1 MACCY
6 YRVPSRTGS
15 SWVTMLLRARGYQ
28 FLISVATNSLR
39 VMRLVQEHNALNQSG
54 IAKFATHRPG
64 HKQLGPFFFT
74 RIPYPIAS
82 RSNINKIDCLTE
94 PDRCHALPC
103 QNGGSCYQEI
113 TGTYKCQ
120 CPEGFRGFNCEGQYM
135 LVL

>member
-54 IAKFATHRPG
+54 IATHRPG
-64 HKQLGPFFFT
+64 HKQLGPF
-74 RIPYPIAS
+74 S
-82 RSNINKIDCLTE
+82 
-94 PDRCHALPC
+94 LPESLI
-103 QNGGSCYQEI
+103 Q
-113 TGTYKCQ
+113 
-120 CPEGFRGFNCEGQYM
+120 
-135 LVL
+135 

>member
-28 FLISVATNSLR
+28 FLISMATNSLR

-64 HKQLGPFFFT
+64 HKQLGPF
-74 RIPYPIAS
+74 S
-82 RSNINKIDCLTE
+82 
-94 PDRCHALPC
+94 LPESLI
-103 QNGGSCYQEI
+103 Q
-113 TGTYKCQ
+113 
-120 CPEGFRGFNCEGQYM
+120 
-135 LVL
+135 